1 MGKIYTSVDQLI
13 GGTPLLELT
22 HLERELGL
30 SARILGKLESFN
42 PAGPPRT
49 ASPNPCWTTGR
60 PGAF

>member
-1 MGKIYTSVDQLI
+1 MGKIYTSAEQLI

-30 SARILGKLESFN
+30 SARILGKLE
-42 PAGPPRT
+42 GPPRT